1 MSEQNATAAGAGTE
15 AGTAPLFRLEKL
27 YLKDLSFE
35 SPNVPEAFFIQ
46 NIEPTVDMKLKLNN
60 NKVDDSHWEVSMEIS
75 ATIKDTK
82 SDKVMFIIEIEHA
95 GAFLLQ
101 NIPDEYLQQVLHVD
115 CPTIIFPY
123 TRQIASQ
130 ASVDGG
136 FMPFLMEPMN
146 FAGMYQSKMQQEQE
160 QRQAQRLFSGWKNSI
175 SRTFPLK
182 VQTCRRLFSSRIWSP
197 KLI

>member
-1 MSEQNATAAGAGTE
+1 MSEQNATAAGAGAE
-15 AGTAPLFRLEKL
+15 AGTAPVFRLEKL

-46 NIEPTVDMKLKLNN
+46 DMEPKVDMKLKLNN
-60 NKVDDSHWEVSMEIS
+60 NKVDDSHWEVCMEIS
-75 ATIKDTK
+75 ATIKDNK
-82 SDKVMFIIEIEHA
+82 SDKVLFIIEIEHA

-146 FAGMYQSKMQQEQE
+146 FAGMYQSKMQQQQE
-160 QRQAQRLFSGWKNSI
+160 KQEN
-175 SRTFPLK
+175 
-182 VQTCRRLFSSRIWSP
+182 
-197 KLI
+197 

>member
-1 MSEQNATAAGAGTE
+1 MKSNAKILQKDNIMTEQNETAAGAEQG
-15 AGTAPLFRLEKL
+15 AAAPLFRLEKL

-35 SPNVPEAFFIQ
+35 SPNAPEAFFLQ
-46 NIEPTVDMKLKLNN
+46 NTEPKVDMKLKLT
-60 NKVDDSHWEVSMEIS
+60 NKKLEENHWEACIEIS
-75 ATIKDTK
+75 ATVKDTK
-82 SDKVMFIIEIEHA
+82 SDKVMFIVEIEHA

-123 TRQIASQ
+123 TRQLVSQ

-146 FAGMYQSKMQQEQE
+146 FAGMYQNKMQQKQQGQE
-160 QRQAQRLFSGWKNSI
+160 QKPS
-175 SRTFPLK
+175 
-182 VQTCRRLFSSRIWSP
+182 
-197 KLI
+197 

>member
-1 MSEQNATAAGAGTE
+1 MSEQNATAAGAGEE
-15 AGTAPLFRLEKL
+15 AGAAPVFRLEKL

-35 SPNVPEAFFIQ
+35 SPNVPETFFLQ
-46 NIEPTVDMKLKLNN
+46 NPEPTVDMKLKLSN
-60 NKVDDSHWEVSMEIS
+60 NKVDENHWEVCLEIS
-75 ATIKDTK
+75 ATMKDTK

-123 TRQIASQ
+123 TRQIATQ

-146 FAGMYQSKMQQEQE
+146 FAGMYQSKMKEQQEQ
-160 QRQAQRLFSGWKNSI
+160 
-175 SRTFPLK
+175 
-182 VQTCRRLFSSRIWSP
+182 QTS
-197 KLI
+197 